1 MLKESGKHWL
11 KQIRWQLRRL
21 RVVNKYGV
29 AAVENAPIV
38 FGNAM
43 PKSGSHLLTQ
53 ILEGLMEL
61 GPFVDPGF
69 PPVNRSEANRPLSDD
84 QILKNIERM
93 RPGDIRYGY
102 IHAKE
107 PYLSLFQNSKRA
119 TIFIYRDPRDMLVS
133 HVFYATDMYPG
144 HGMHKY
150 YTEKLT
156 TIEERLSAA
165 IEGVTEPGYELASV
179 KQRYES
185 YQDWLT
191 QPQILSVKFEDLI
204 LDRERALGRI
214 LDYLSAFNPSTSSG
228 QTLQISTD
236 RDYAI
241 SVLANNIAPRKSGTF
256 RKGQPG
262 NWREHFTPANKRL
275 FNAVAGDLLVRLG
288 YEEDSDW

>member
-1 MLKESGKHWL
+1 MFRESGKHWL
-11 KQIRWQLRRL
+11 KQIRWRLRRL
-21 RVVNKYGV
+21 RVARTWGATALN
-29 AAVENAPIV
+29 NTPIV

-53 ILEGLMEL
+53 ILEGLTEL

-69 PPVNRSEANRPLSDD
+69 PPVNRSEANRPLSAE
-84 QILKNIERM
+84 QVLKNVQAM
-93 RPGDIRYGY
+93 GPGDIRYGY

-107 PYLSLFQNSKRA
+107 PYLALLTQPNRA

-150 YTEKLT
+150 YTETLT
-156 TIEERLSAA
+156 TMEERLNAA
-165 IEGVTEPGYELASV
+165 IAGVIEPGYELASV

-191 QPQILSVKFEDLI
+191 QPQVLSLKFEDLI
-204 LDRERALGRI
+204 LDRQNTLGRI
-214 LDYLSAFNPSTSSG
+214 LDYLSTFNLKLSTSQAS
-228 QTLQISTD
+228 
-236 RDYAI
+236 AI
-241 SVLANNIAPRKSGTF
+241 AVLANHIAPRKSGTF

-262 NWREHFTPANKRL
+262 NWRDHFTPANKAL
-275 FNAVAGDLLVRLG
+275 FNEVAGDLLLRLG
-288 YEEDSDW
+288 YEESNDW